1 MKALRILSLLG
12 LFAVLLTYSSCKD
25 DPADQESPI
34 DVQLAKVAKTWKIN
48 TVTLDGNDRTA
59 EYTATSFQLLLSGT
73 KGNTSFGYSATG
85 RPSLSPWK
93 SSGSWE
99 FGAAP
104 ETQMIRDKGTA
115 DELAMTYAVT
125 ETTLQITF
133 SFNGSGYSRTGVVKG
148 QWVFNFKL

>member
-25 DPADQESPI
+25 DPATPESI
-34 DVQLAKVAKTWKIN
+34 TDVQLAKVAKTWKIN

-59 EYTATSFQLLLSGT
+59 EYAAFQLVLSGT
-73 KGNTSFGYSATG
+73 KGNTSFGYSTTG

-93 SSGSWE
+93 SSGSWQ
-99 FGAAP
+99 FGTAV
-104 ETQMIRDKGTA
+104 ETQMIRDKATA
-115 DELAMTYAVT
+115 DELAMNYTVT

-133 SFNGSGYSRTGVVKG
+133 NFSGAGYAARTGVVTG
-148 QWVFNFKL
+148 NWVFTFKL